1 MILGHFRQA
10 VGLARAERLYSVL
23 YIAGVALSITTV
35 MVLSIILYSRLAPV
49 YPEYNRARSLYV
61 NTMRRTV
68 FNGRGSIR
76 APLTYPMIRQWFSSL
91 QGVEHVCAKT
101 SLDAELVSVA
111 DTRRFETYPVRQ
123 TDNEFFNVYGFDFL
137 FGRPFS
143 ADDMADGKKVAVVSD
158 RTARR
163 LFGSEEAAMGRDIE
177 IGFER
182 YSIIGVVRGASTST
196 PESYA
201 EIYYPYSSVK
211 GFDGGYTHNYH
222 VVMLLSPGT
231 SVDDIRASLR
241 TIVDASEVAHLEPET
256 EIDIFGQPLS
266 HYQQT
271 FNQDPEE
278 KQSAAHY
285 IGYFLIVGL
294 VILIVPAMNLSGLIV
309 GRMDRRNAEMGIRK
323 TFGAS
328 RHGLIG
334 KVIMEN
340 LVLTTVGGLI
350 GMVFAWGI
358 VYFNRGWIFSIF
370 DSSVDAEASLV
381 DSGVTLSSMFSPAI
395 VAITFGMIL
404 LLNVLS
410 SLIPAWIALRR
421 PIVESLN
428 EKR

>member
-49 YPEYNRARSLYV
+49 YPEYERGRSLYV
-61 NTMRRTV
+61 NFAKRTI
-68 FNGRGSIR
+68 FNGRATLRG
-76 APLTYPMIRQWFSSL
+76 PLTLPMVRQWFTAL
-91 QGVEHVCAKT
+91 PGVEHVCAKT
-101 SLDAELVSVA
+101 SLETSLVGVA
-111 DTRRFETYPVRQ
+111 GTRRFESCPSRA
-123 TDNEFFNVYGFDFL
+123 TDHEFFNVYGFDFL
-137 FGRPFS
+137 AGRPFS
-143 ADDMADGKKVAVVSD
+143 AEDTADGQKVAVVTD

-163 LFGSEEAAMGRDIE
+163 LFGSEKEAVGREIM

-182 YSIIGVVRGASTST
+182 YSIIGVVKGASTST

-201 EIYYPYSSVK
+201 EVYYPYSSVK
-211 GFDGGYTHNYH
+211 GLDGEFVHRFH
-222 VVMLLSPGT
+222 VVTLLAPGT
-231 SVDDIRASLR
+231 TVDDVRQSLR
-241 TIVDASEVAHLEPET
+241 TIVEASDVAHLDPET
-256 EIDIFGQPLS
+256 EIDVFGQPLT

-278 KQSAAHY
+278 SQTAAHY
-285 IGYFLIVGL
+285 VGYFLLVGL
-294 VILIVPAMNLSGLIV
+294 VLLIVPAMNLSGLIV
-309 GRMDRRNAEMGIRK
+309 GRMDRRNSEMGIRK

-340 LVLTTVGGLI
+340 LILTAAGGVI
-350 GMVFAWGI
+350 GIIFAWGSI
-358 VYFNRGWIFSIF
+358 YFNRGWIFSIF
-370 DSSVDAEASLV
+370 DTSVDPGASLI
-381 DSGVTLSSMFSPAI
+381 DSGVPISSMFSPWIIA
-395 VAITFGMIL
+395 VALVVIF
-404 LLNVLS
+404 LLNVIS
-410 SLIPAWIALRR
+410 SVIPAWIALRR